1 MIHMRSYSNVNILIM
16 LVYICLLHVTQNH
29 QTRSYMKRRILSTFL
44 SCFLH
49 DFKEHSFASS
59 VILIYNDI

>member
-1 MIHMRSYSNVNILIM
+1 MIHMSSYSNVYKLIM
-16 LVYICLLHVTQNH
+16 LVYICLLQVTQNH
-29 QTRSYMKRRILSTFL
+29 QTRSYMDRRILGTFL

-59 VILIYNDI
+59 VIPIYNHI